1 MAKGKKD
8 SYFWTSYSDL
18 MTNLFFVMLMLFVL
32 TIALLHRQIV
42 IIAKEKEATEEQLKK
57 IEEIQDAIANL
68 DKTGFFV
75 YDETYKKHILTT
87 EIKFNTGSANINDM
101 ATLAPESLK
110 ELLVVKDSLDNLLTR
125 LEKSHPQAEFLMVI
139 EGQASKDNYSRNNQ
153 LSYERAMSLYEY
165 WFPLEGRSWKNP
177 GALKFGSHLC
187 EIVLAGAGLFDNKP
201 RASVETDNQRFL
213 IQIML
218 KPGKIEIK
226 KQK

>member
-32 TIALLHRQIV
+32 AIALLHRQMV
-42 IIAKEKEATEEQLKK
+42 IIAKDKEATEEQLKK

-87 EIKFNTGSANINDM
+87 EIKFDRNSANIK
-101 ATLAPESLK
+101 TLAPESLS
-110 ELLVVKDSLDNLLTR
+110 ELRVVKDSLDNLLTR

-139 EGQASKDNYSRNNQ
+139 EGQASKDDYSRNNE

-177 GALKFGSHLC
+177 GALKFGSHPC

-201 RASVETDNQRFL
+201 RASKEDDNQRFL

-218 KPGKIEIK
+218 KPGKIEINNK
-226 KQK
+226 K